1 MTPKELKT
9 IWILRWVSLY
19 FHVTIKNS
27 KILFKSESIHDDPH
41 HQRYQI
47 MQQLA
52 KSMK

>member
-1 MTPKELKT
+1 MDPTLDEFAL
-9 IWILRWVSLY
+9 SY
-19 FHVTIKNS
+19 VTIKNS